1 MNNKPQVKDT
11 LLDSLKTM
19 MDDVIEN
26 YIEDQT
32 RHEFFEDIFRSQ
44 L

>member
-1 MNNKPQVKDT
+1 MNNEPQVKDA
-11 LLDSLKTM
+11 LLGSLKTM
-19 MDDVIEN
+19 MDDIIEN
-26 YIEDQT
+26 YIKDQT

>member
-26 YIEDQT
+26 YIKDQT
-32 RHEFFEDIFRSQ
+32 RHEFFEDNFRSQ

>member
-1 MNNKPQVKDT
+1 MNNEPQVKDA

-19 MDDVIEN
+19 MDDIIQN
-26 YIEDQT
+26 YIKDQT
-32 RHEFFEDIFRSQ
+32 RDEFFEDIFRSQ

>member
-1 MNNKPQVKDT
+1 MNNEPQVKGA

-19 MDDVIEN
+19 MDDIIED
-26 YIEDQT
+26 YIKDQT

>member
-1 MNNKPQVKDT
+1 MNNKPQVKDA

-19 MDDVIEN
+19 MDDIIEN
-26 YIEDQT
+26 YIKDQT
-32 RHEFFEDIFRSQ
+32 RHEFFEKIFRSQ

>member
-1 MNNKPQVKDT
+1 MKNKPQVKDA

-19 MDDVIEN
+19 MDDIIKI
-26 YIEDQT
+26 YIKDQT